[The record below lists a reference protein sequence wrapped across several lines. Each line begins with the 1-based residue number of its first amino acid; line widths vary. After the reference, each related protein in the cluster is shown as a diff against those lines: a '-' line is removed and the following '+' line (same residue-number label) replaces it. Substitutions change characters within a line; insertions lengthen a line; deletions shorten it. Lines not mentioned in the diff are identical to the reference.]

1 MSKNQL
7 VYDVN
12 DKPAFGKNLVF
23 AFQQV
28 LAIMAATIAVPT
40 IIGLPTQIPAAI
52 LGAGLGTIVYLLFTK
67 FKSPVIISSS
77 FAFLSSLST
86 ALCFGY
92 CGIILGGILAGLV
105 YVVLA
110 LIIKFAGSKW
120 VSKLM
125 PPVIIGPTVALI
137 GLSLAGSAMGDIV
150 KASGLK
156 EVAGEWVAVTNGSYN
171 LVALLCGLVTLITIC
186 ICSTQKRFKMGR
198 LIPFIIGIGAGYAVA
213 SFFSIFGYACNVE
226 YLQIVNWKPL
236 VANFAALG
244 DSTASVGAKFQSFLN
259 YPDFALIEAIKELVT
274 GNVSEAVKIAVSAAT
289 DGKVTASTL
298 TWAGVGEVALAFIPV
313 ALVVFAEHIAD
324 HKNLGSIIGR
334 DLVEGEPGLCRTLL
348 GDGVGS
354 MAGTVFGICPNTT
367 YGESVGCVAI
377 TKNASVSTIFL
388 AAIMCIVLSFIS
400 PLMALLRTI
409 PACVMGGV
417 CLTLYGFIAVSG
429 LKMFKDINL
438 GDNKNLFT
446 VSTILIAGIG
456 GLSIKIPY
464 KILSSDLIGQTIKD
478 GAIVDVV
485 LSPAGTVDKT
495 ITITSIATALVLGII
510 VHAIINAIEKKQGGD
525 GNEEEVKEEPQS
537 LITGAVAPNATFEV
551 GVDVVKAAEEKARE
565 EEVVEELREE
575 EKAIENA
582 ESSDKE

>member
-86 ALCFGY
+86 ALAFGY

-156 EVAGEWVAVTNGSYN
+156 EVAGELVSVTNGSYN
-171 LVALLCGLVTLITIC
+171 LVALLCGLATLITIC

-226 YLQIVNWKPL
+226 YLQIVNWKPI
-236 VANFAALG
+236 VENFAALG

-274 GNVSEAVKIAVSAAT
+274 GNVSEAVNTAT
-289 DGKVTASTL
+289 KGVATTL

-464 KILSSDLIGQTIKD
+464 ALAGD
-478 GAIVDVV
+478 
-485 LSPAGTVDKT
+485 GTVTKT

-510 VHAIINAIEKKQGGD
+510 VHAIISAIEKKQGGD
-525 GNEEEVKEEPQS
+525 GNEEFAKEEPQS
-537 LITGAVAPNATFEV
+537 LITGAVAPNATFDV
-551 GVDVVKAAEEKARE
+551 GVDVVKAAEEKERE
-565 EEVVEELREE
+565 EEVVEEFREE
-575 EKAIENA
+575 EKAEEQF

>member
-77 FAFLSSLST
+77 FTFLSSLST
-86 ALCFGY
+86 ALAFGY

-137 GLSLAGSAMGDIV
+137 GLSLAGSAMGDIT
-150 KASGLK
+150 KASG
-156 EVAGEWVAVTNGSYN
+156 AAINASDN
-171 LVALLCGLVTLITIC
+171 LIALFCGLVTLITIC
-186 ICSTQKRFKMGR
+186 ICSTQKKFKMGR
-198 LIPFIIGIGAGYAVA
+198 LIPFILGIGAGYAVA
-213 SFFSIFGYACNVE
+213 AFFSIFGYACNVE
-226 YLQIVNWKPL
+226 YLKIVNWQPL
-236 VANFAALG
+236 VDNFAALG
-244 DSTASVGAKFQSFLN
+244 DASASVGAKFQSFLN

-274 GNVSEAVKIAVSAAT
+274 GNVSEAVKTAVSAAT
-289 DGKVTASTL
+289 NGKVTASTL

-464 KILSSDLIGQTIKD
+464 ALAGD
-478 GAIVDVV
+478 
-485 LSPAGTVDKT
+485 GTVTKT

-575 EKAIENA
+575 EKAIETA

>member
-1 MSKNQL
+1 MNNQL

-12 DKPAFGKNLVF
+12 DRPPFGKMLVF

-86 ALCFGY
+86 AIAFGY

-150 KASGLK
+150 KANGLK
-156 EVAGEWVAVTNGSYN
+156 EVVVDGVTKMVSVTNGSYN
-171 LVALLCGLVTLITIC
+171 LVALFCGLVTLITIC
-186 ICSTQKRFKMGR
+186 ICSTQKKFKMGR

-213 SFFSIFGYACNVE
+213 SVFTAFSYIGDGID
-226 YLQIVNWKPL
+226 YLRIVNWQPL
-236 VANFAALG
+236 VQNFAPLADSAASAG
-244 DSTASVGAKFQSFLN
+244 DKFQSFFT
-259 YPDFALIEAIKELVT
+259 YPDFALIEAIKELVN
-274 GNVSEAVKIAVSAAT
+274 GNVSEAIM
-289 DGKVTASTL
+289 TASKGTATTI
-298 TWAGVGEVALAFIPV
+298 TWAGVGEVFLAFVPV

-354 MAGTVFGICPNTT
+354 IAGTVFGICPNTT

-377 TKNASVSTIFL
+377 TKNASVSTIFT
-388 AAIMCIVLSFIS
+388 AAIMCIILSFIS
-400 PLMALLRTI
+400 PIMALLQTI
-409 PACVMGGV
+409 PSCVMGGV

-429 LKMFKDINL
+429 LKMFKDIDL

-464 KILSSDLIGQTIKD
+464 ALASDGN
-478 GAIVDVV
+478 V
-485 LSPAGTVDKT
+485 SKT
-495 ITITSIATALVLGII
+495 ITITSIATALILGIV
-510 VHAIINAIEKKQGGD
+510 VHAIIQAIEKKQGD
-525 GNEEEVKEEPQS
+525 DEQNDEPES
-537 LITGAVAPNATFEV
+537 LIAGAVAPKANFEV
-551 GVDVVKAAEEKARE
+551 GVNEIAIEEQKERE
-565 EEVVEELREE
+565 EAVVEEFRKEE
-575 EKAIENA
+575 A
-582 ESSDKE
+582 EEASEDGQNVTTEE

>member
-1 MSKNQL
+1 MNNQL

-12 DKPAFGKNLVF
+12 DRPPFGKMLVF

-86 ALCFGY
+86 AIAFGY

-150 KASGLK
+150 KANGLK
-156 EVAGEWVAVTNGSYN
+156 EVVVDGVTKMVSVTNGSYN
-171 LVALLCGLVTLITIC
+171 LVALFCGLVTLITIC
-186 ICSTQKRFKMGR
+186 ICSTQKKFKMGR

-213 SFFSIFGYACNVE
+213 SVFTAFSYIGDGID
-226 YLQIVNWKPL
+226 YLRIVNWQPL
-236 VANFAALG
+236 VQNFAPLADSAASAG
-244 DSTASVGAKFQSFLN
+244 DKFQSFFT
-259 YPDFALIEAIKELVT
+259 YPDFALIEAIKELVN
-274 GNVSEAVKIAVSAAT
+274 GNVSDAIM
-289 DGKVTASTL
+289 TASKGTATTI
-298 TWAGVGEVALAFIPV
+298 TWAGVGEVFLAFVPV

-354 MAGTVFGICPNTT
+354 IVGTVFGICPNTT

-377 TKNASVSTIFL
+377 TKNASVSTIFT
-388 AAIMCIVLSFIS
+388 AAIMCIILSFIS
-400 PLMALLRTI
+400 PIMALLQTI
-409 PACVMGGV
+409 PSCVMGGV

-429 LKMFKDINL
+429 LKMFKDIDL

-446 VSTILIAGIG
+446 VSAILIAGIG

-464 KILSSDLIGQTIKD
+464 ALASDGN
-478 GAIVDVV
+478 V
-485 LSPAGTVDKT
+485 SKT
-495 ITITSIATALVLGII
+495 ITITSIATALILGIV
-510 VHAIINAIEKKQGGD
+510 VHAIIQAIEKKQGD
-525 GNEEEVKEEPQS
+525 DEQNDEPES
-537 LITGAVAPNATFEV
+537 LIAGAVAPKANFEV
-551 GVDVVKAAEEKARE
+551 GVNEIAIEEQKERE
-565 EEVVEELREE
+565 EAVVEEFRKEE
-575 EKAIENA
+575 A
-582 ESSDKE
+582 EEASEDGQNVMTEE

>member
-92 CGIILGGILAGLV
+92 CGIILGCILAGLV

-110 LIIKFAGSKW
+110 IIIKFAGSKW

-156 EVAGEWVAVTNGSYN
+156 EVAGELVSVTNGSYN

-226 YLQIVNWKPL
+226 YLQIVNWKPI
-236 VANFAALG
+236 VENFAALG
-244 DSTASVGAKFQSFLN
+244 DASASVGAKFQSFLN

-274 GNVSEAVKIAVSAAT
+274 GNVSEAVNTAT
-289 DGKVTASTL
+289 KGVATTL

-354 MAGTVFGICPNTT
+354 IAGTVFGVCPNTT

-377 TKNASVSTIFL
+377 TKNASVSTIFT
-388 AAIMCIVLSFIS
+388 AAIMCIILSFIS
-400 PLMALLRTI
+400 PIMALLQTI
-409 PACVMGGV
+409 PSCVMGGV

-429 LKMFKDINL
+429 LKMFKDIDL

-464 KILSSDLIGQTIKD
+464 KILASDVIGQTID
-478 GAIVDVV
+478 NGAIVDVV
-485 LSPAGTVDKT
+485 LTPAGTVEKT
-495 ITITSIATALVLGII
+495 ITITSIATALILGIV
-510 VHAIINAIEKKQGGD
+510 VHAIVQAIEKKQGD
-525 GNEEEVKEEPQS
+525 DNQSDEPES
-537 LITGAVAPNATFEV
+537 LIAGAIAPKANFEV
-551 GVDVVKAAEEKARE
+551 GVNEIAIEKQKERE
-565 EEVVEELREE
+565 EAVVEEFRKEE
-575 EKAIENA
+575 AQEAQEDA
-582 ESSDKE
+582 EITITEE

>member
-7 VYDVN
+7 VYDIN
-12 DKPAFGKNLVF
+12 DKPALGKNLVF

-28 LAIMAATIAVPT
+28 LAIMAATIAVPS

-86 ALCFGY
+86 ALAFGY

-150 KASGLK
+150 KASG
-156 EVAGEWVAVTNGSYN
+156 AVVNQSYN
-171 LVALLCGLVTLITIC
+171 LVALFCGLITLITIC
-186 ICSTQKRFKMGR
+186 ICSTQKKFKMGR

-213 SFFSIFGYACNVE
+213 SFFSIFGYACHVE
-226 YLQIVNWKPL
+226 YLKIVNWQPL
-236 VANFAALG
+236 VDNFAALG

-274 GNVSEAVKIAVSAAT
+274 GNVSEAVKTAVSAAT
-289 DGKVTASTL
+289 NGKVTAGTL
-298 TWAGVGEVALAFIPV
+298 TWAGVGEVVLAFVPV

-334 DLVEGEPGLCRTLL
+334 DLVEGEPGLERTLL

-354 MAGTVFGICPNTT
+354 MVGTLFGICPNTT

-388 AAIMCIVLSFIS
+388 AAIMCIVLSFVS

-456 GLSIKIPY
+456 GLSIQIPY
-464 KILSSDLIGQTIKD
+464 KILKSDIIGQTIKD
-478 GAIVDVV
+478 GAIIDVI
-485 LSPAGTVDKT
+485 LKPAGTVDKT

-510 VHAIINAIEKKQGGD
+510 VHAIISAIEKKQGGD
-525 GNEEEVKEEPQS
+525 GNEEFAKEEPQS

-551 GVDVVKAAEEKARE
+551 GVDVVKAAEEKERE

-575 EKAIENA
+575 EKAEEQS

>member
-1 MSKNQL
+1 MNKQL

-12 DKPAFGKNLVF
+12 DRPPFGKLLVF

-86 ALCFGY
+86 AIAFGY

-110 LIIKFAGSKW
+110 LIIKLAGSKW

-150 KASGLK
+150 KANGLK
-156 EVAGEWVAVTNGSYN
+156 EVAGELVSVTNGSYN
-171 LVALLCGLVTLITIC
+171 LVALFCGLVTLITIC
-186 ICSTQKRFKMGR
+186 ICSTQKKFKMGR

-213 SFFSIFGYACNVE
+213 SVFTAFSYIGDGVD
-226 YLQIVNWKPL
+226 YLRIINWQPL
-236 VANFAALG
+236 INNFAPLG
-244 DSTASVGAKFQSFLN
+244 DSAASAGDKFQSFLT

-274 GNVSEAVKIAVSAAT
+274 GNVSEAIM
-289 DGKVTASTL
+289 TASKGTATTI
-298 TWAGVGEVALAFIPV
+298 TWAGVGEIILAFVPV

-354 MAGTVFGICPNTT
+354 MVGTVFGICPNTT

-377 TKNASVSTIFL
+377 TKNASVSTIL
-388 AAIMCIVLSFIS
+388 TAAIMCIILSFIS
-400 PLMALLRTI
+400 PIMALLQTI
-409 PACVMGGV
+409 PSCVMGGV

-429 LKMFKDINL
+429 LKMFKDIDL

-464 KILSSDLIGQTIKD
+464 ALQND
-478 GAIVDVV
+478 
-485 LSPAGTVDKT
+485 GTVSKT
-495 ITITSIATALVLGII
+495 ITITSIATALILGII
-510 VHAIINAIEKKQGGD
+510 VHAIIQAIEKKQED
-525 GNEEEVKEEPQS
+525 DEQSDEPES
-537 LITGAVAPNATFEV
+537 LIAGAVAPNANFEV
-551 GVDVVKAAEEKARE
+551 GVNEIAVEEKEREEAVLQEFRKEVAAEAQEDGQNVSDE
-565 EEVVEELREE
+565 E
-575 EKAIENA
+575 
-582 ESSDKE
+582 

>member
-110 LIIKFAGSKW
+110 IIIKFAGSKW

-150 KASGLK
+150 KASGLE
-156 EVAGEWVAVTNGSYN
+156 EVAGELVSVTNGSYN

-226 YLQIVNWKPL
+226 YLQIVNWKPI
-236 VANFAALG
+236 VENFAALG
-244 DSTASVGAKFQSFLN
+244 DASASVGAKFQSFLN

-274 GNVSEAVKIAVSAAT
+274 GNVSEAVDTAT
-289 DGKVTASTL
+289 KGVATTL

-464 KILSSDLIGQTIKD
+464 ALAGD
-478 GAIVDVV
+478 
-485 LSPAGTVDKT
+485 GTVTKT
-495 ITITSIATALVLGII
+495 VTITSIATALVLGII

-575 EKAIENA
+575 EKAIETA

>member
-1 MSKNQL
+1 MNNQL

-12 DKPAFGKNLVF
+12 DRPPFGKMLIF

-86 ALCFGY
+86 AIAFGY

-110 LIIKFAGSKW
+110 LIIKFVGSKW

-150 KASGLK
+150 KASG
-156 EVAGEWVAVTNGSYN
+156 ATINASYN
-171 LVALLCGLVTLITIC
+171 LVALFCGLVTLITIC
-186 ICSTQKRFKMGR
+186 ICSTQKKFKMGR
-198 LIPFIIGIGAGYAVA
+198 LIPFIIGIGMGYAVA
-213 SFFSIFGYACNVE
+213 SIFSIFGYCFNVE
-226 YLQIVNWKPL
+226 YLKIVNWKPL
-236 VANFAALG
+236 VDNFVKDGSFTGVTAL
-244 DSTASVGAKFQSFLN
+244 LN
-259 YPDFALIEAIKELVT
+259 YPDFALIEAIKELAN
-274 GNVSEAVKIAVSAAT
+274 GKIVSEAILAANGNAT
-289 DGKVTASTL
+289 MI
-298 TWAGVGEVALAFIPV
+298 TWAGVGEIILAFVPV

-354 MAGTVFGICPNTT
+354 MVGTVFGICPNTT

-377 TKNASVSTIFL
+377 TKNASVSTIFT
-388 AAIMCIVLSFIS
+388 AAVMCIILSFIS
-400 PLMALLRTI
+400 PIMALLQTI
-409 PACVMGGV
+409 PSCVMGGV

-429 LKMFKDINL
+429 LKMFKDIDL

-464 KILSSDLIGQTIKD
+464 ALQND
-478 GAIVDVV
+478 
-485 LSPAGTVDKT
+485 GTVSKT
-495 ITITSIATALVLGII
+495 ITITSIATALILGIV
-510 VHAIINAIEKKQGGD
+510 VHAIIQAIEKKQGD
-525 GNEEEVKEEPQS
+525 DEQSDEPES
-537 LITGAVAPNATFEV
+537 LIAGAVAPKANFEV
-551 GVDVVKAAEEKARE
+551 GVNEIAIEEQKERE
-565 EEVVEELREE
+565 EAVVEEFRKEE
-575 EKAIENA
+575 AQEAQEDGETANT
-582 ESSDKE
+582 EE

>member
-40 IIGLPTQIPAAI
+40 NIGLPTQIPAAI

-110 LIIKFAGSKW
+110 IIIKFAGSKW

-156 EVAGEWVAVTNGSYN
+156 EVAGELVSVTNGSYN

-226 YLQIVNWKPL
+226 YLQIVNWKPI
-236 VANFAALG
+236 VENFAALG
-244 DSTASVGAKFQSFLN
+244 DASASVGAKFQSFLN

-274 GNVSEAVKIAVSAAT
+274 GNVSEAVNTAT
-289 DGKVTASTL
+289 KGVATTL

-464 KILSSDLIGQTIKD
+464 ALAGD
-478 GAIVDVV
+478 
-485 LSPAGTVDKT
+485 GTVTKT

-575 EKAIENA
+575 EKTIETA

>member
-7 VYDVN
+7 VYDIN
-12 DKPAFGKNLVF
+12 DKPALGKNLVF

-86 ALCFGY
+86 ALAFGY

-150 KASGLK
+150 KASG
-156 EVAGEWVAVTNGSYN
+156 AVVNQSYN
-171 LVALLCGLVTLITIC
+171 LVALFCGLVTLITIC
-186 ICSTQKRFKMGR
+186 ICSTQKKFKMGR
-198 LIPFIIGIGAGYAVA
+198 LIPFILGIGAGYAVA
-213 SFFSIFGYACNVE
+213 SFFSIFGYACHVE
-226 YLQIVNWKPL
+226 YLKIVNWQPL
-236 VANFAALG
+236 VDNFAALG

-274 GNVSEAVKIAVSAAT
+274 GNVSEAVKTAVSAAT
-289 DGKVTASTL
+289 NGNVTAGTL

-334 DLVEGEPGLCRTLL
+334 DLVEGEPGLERTLL

-354 MAGTVFGICPNTT
+354 MVGTVFGICPNTT

-388 AAIMCIVLSFIS
+388 AAIMCIVLSFVS

-456 GLSIKIPY
+456 GLSIQIPY
-464 KILSSDLIGQTIKD
+464 KILKSDIIGQTIKD
-478 GAIVDVV
+478 GAIIDVI
-485 LSPAGTVDKT
+485 LKPAGTVDKT

-510 VHAIINAIEKKQGGD
+510 VHAIISAIEKKQGGD
-525 GNEEEVKEEPQS
+525 GNEEVAKEEPQS
-537 LITGAVAPNATFEV
+537 LITGAVAPNATFDV
-551 GVDVVKAAEEKARE
+551 GVDVVKAAEEKERE

-575 EKAIENA
+575 EKAEEQS